1 MTKVIEFK
9 RPMAWE
15 SAQEMAEAFAERL
28 SADEDGFASDLFSAV
43 IMYRMK
49 DGSISF
55 ECSENASALDVG
67 MMASAV
73 HLACLYEMGMV
84 DVGEDEVIH

>member
-15 SAQEMAEAFAERL
+15 SAQEMAESFAERL
-28 SADEDGFASDLFSAV
+28 SADEDGFASDLYSAV

-49 DGSISF
+49 DGGIAF
-55 ECSENASALDVG
+55 ECSANATALDVG

-84 DVGEDEVIH
+84 EVGDDEVIH

>member
-1 MTKVIEFK
+1 MTKIIEFK

-55 ECSENASALDVG
+55 ECSENSSALDVG

-84 DVGEDEVIH
+84 DAGEDEVIH

>member
-1 MTKVIEFK
+1 MTKIIEFK

-55 ECSENASALDVG
+55 ECSENSSALDVG

-73 HLACLYEMGMV
+73 HLACLYEMGRV

>member
-15 SAQEMAEAFAERL
+15 SAQEMAEAFVERL
-28 SADEDGFASDLFSAV
+28 SADEDGFASDLYSAV

-55 ECSENASALDVG
+55 ECSANANALDVG

-84 DVGEDEVIH
+84 EVGDDEVIH

>member
-1 MTKVIEFK
+1 MTKILEFK

-28 SADEDGFASDLFSAV
+28 SENEDNLASDLYSAV

-49 DGSISF
+49 DGTIAF
-55 ECSENASALDVG
+55 ECSGGANALDVG

-73 HLACLYEMGMV
+73 HMACLYEIGMAEMG
-84 DVGEDEVIH
+84 DEVIH

>member
-1 MTKVIEFK
+1 
-9 RPMAWE
+9 
-15 SAQEMAEAFAERL
+15 
-28 SADEDGFASDLFSAV
+28 
-43 IMYRMK
+43 MYRMK

-55 ECSENASALDVG
+55 ECSANSSALDVG

-73 HLACLYEMGMV
+73 HLACLYEMGMA

>member
-1 MTKVIEFK
+1 MTKILEFK

-28 SADEDGFASDLFSAV
+28 SDNDDGLAESLYSAV
-43 IMYRMK
+43 IMYRLK
-49 DGSISF
+49 DGSIAF
-55 ECSENASALDVG
+55 ECSDNANALDVG

-73 HLACLYEMGMV
+73 HIACLYEIGSV
-84 DVGEDEVIH
+84 NSEEEVLH

>member
-28 SADEDGFASDLFSAV
+28 GTDEDGFASDLYGAV

-55 ECSENASALDVG
+55 ECSENANALDVG

-84 DVGEDEVIH
+84 EVGDDEVIH

>member
-55 ECSENASALDVG
+55 ECSENSSALDVG

-84 DVGEDEVIH
+84 EVGDDEVIH

>member
-1 MTKVIEFK
+1 MTKIIEFK

-15 SAQEMAEAFAERL
+15 SAQEMAESFVERL
-28 SADEDGFASDLFSAV
+28 TSDDGGFASDLYSAV
-43 IMYRMK
+43 IMYRTK

-55 ECSENASALDVG
+55 ECSAGATALDVG

-73 HLACLYEMGMV
+73 HLACLYELSV
-84 DVGEDEVIH
+84 DDDGSEVIH

>member
-28 SADEDGFASDLFSAV
+28 SADEDGFASNLHSAV

-49 DGSISF
+49 DGGIAF
-55 ECSENASALDVG
+55 ECNENANALDVG

-73 HLACLYEMGMV
+73 HLACL
-84 DVGEDEVIH
+84 

>member
-1 MTKVIEFK
+1 MTKIIEFK

-55 ECSENASALDVG
+55 ECSENSSALDVG

>member
-28 SADEDGFASDLFSAV
+28 SADEDGFASDLYSAV

-55 ECSENASALDVG
+55 ECSANASALDVG

-84 DVGEDEVIH
+84 EVGDDEVIH

>member
-1 MTKVIEFK
+1 MTKIIEFK

-28 SADEDGFASDLFSAV
+28 SAGEDGFASDLFSAV

-55 ECSENASALDVG
+55 ECSENSSALDVG